1 MHKLS
6 LALQWWMSSTF
17 HFSEKVYWILN
28 YIRTWN
34 STTGIAI
41 IYVAVFILK
50 GRIEKLEKIQ
60 NESFLSFKL
69 SKLSPKA
76 HIKVS

>member
-34 STTGIAI
+34 STTRIAI
-41 IYVAVFILK
+41 IYVAVLILK
-50 GRIEKLEKIQ
+50 GRIEKLENSEWKLLIFQ
-60 NESFLSFKL
+60 TFKV
-69 SKLSPKA
+69 A
-76 HIKVS
+76 T